1 MLDGQNVKE
10 SNVWKAVNLVK
21 GNNKSNN
28 SLPVHIKCTDMN
40 KYYATIGDKLAASF
54 SNSDKDEY
62 LWKGGSSIHRFNI
75 EPIKCHKSMRHFK
88 NYQINQKRMF

>member
-40 KYYATIGDKLAASF
+40 KY
-54 SNSDKDEY
+54 
-62 LWKGGSSIHRFNI
+62 
-75 EPIKCHKSMRHFK
+75 
-88 NYQINQKRMF
+88 